1 MEKYLYDRKDLFRR
15 GIRLS
20 NTTMLRMEAAGLFP
34 ARCYLTPRTVCWP
47 AEKVDAYLATL
58 VGKEGG
64 SDGE

>member
-1 MEKYLYDRKDLFRR
+1 
-15 GIRLS
+15 
-20 NTTMLRMEAAGLFP
+20 MEAAGLFP

-58 VGKEGG
+58 VGKDQEGG